1 MSWAASGTCL
11 TQLLSV
17 FEILVAGGGDFF
29 FTQGTHK
36 NMIKFDLE
44 NMDEKVLKGPFFV
57 TDPSIKDLTE
67 FNIRKQIDFFQ
78 WDTGHLYMERL
89 DFDRKSKSASKFNR
103 GGKPWLQGSENTGT
117 KSICF

>member
-1 MSWAASGTCL
+1 
-11 TQLLSV
+11 
-17 FEILVAGGGDFF
+17 
-29 FTQGTHK
+29 
-36 NMIKFDLE
+36 MIKFDLE
-44 NMDEKVLKGPFFV
+44 NIDDEVLNGPFFV
-57 TDPSIKDLTE
+57 TDPSIKDLTK

-117 KSICF
+117 KSICFLMSKFVIFLWRQRLTNKRN